1 MAGIDGHGPAGG
13 RMSTRTLVE
22 GALLT
27 AITILFCVLDAYI
40 PIFALVYPLPVVV
53 LVVRRGVRAGVLATV
68 IAVLG
73 TSALAGPL
81 QGLTVLAKVGIVG
94 ITLGACLNRRLSAAR
109 TIIITGVA
117 VVVSVGLTL
126 AVSILV
132 FDFNLG
138 QLTQAIEEGLRRSID
153 IYRAMGL
160 SQKDLAMLEQS
171 LRQLVDI
178 MKVTLP
184 AAIFLAIAMVS
195 FINFAVARLVLKR
208 LGHEVASLP
217 RFSHWRVPWYWGW
230 GYIAGGVVMLLGQG
244 YKLDL
249 AFKVGLN
256 IMTIFSYV
264 FLVQGLALAWFFMD
278 KYRVSTPVRVLLVF
292 FMVITRFLSQLV
304 VWLGLFDAWLDLR
317 KLARK

>member
-1 MAGIDGHGPAGG
+1 
-13 RMSTRTLVE
+13 MSTRALVE

-40 PIFALVYPLPVVV
+40 PIFALVYPVPIVV
-53 LVVRRGVRAGVLATV
+53 LVVRRGVRAGALATF

-73 TSALAGPL
+73 TSALTGPL

-109 TIIITGVA
+109 TIILTGVA

-138 QLTQAIEEGLRRSID
+138 QLTQAVEEGLRRSID
-153 IYRAMGL
+153 IYRSIGL
-160 SQKDLAMLEQS
+160 SQKDLAMLEQN

-178 MKVTLP
+178 MKMTLP
-184 AAIFLAIAMVS
+184 AAMFLAVAMIS
-195 FINFAVARLVLKR
+195 FIDFTIARLVLKR

-217 RFSHWRVPWYWGW
+217 QFSQWRIPWYWGW
-230 GYIAGGVVMLLGQG
+230 GYIAGGAIMLLGQG
-244 YKLDL
+244 HKMDL
-249 AFKVGLN
+249 AFKAGLN
-256 IMTIFSYV
+256 IMTVFSYV
-264 FLVQGLALAWFFMD
+264 FLIQGLALVWFFMD
-278 KYRVSTPVRVLLVF
+278 KYRVSTAMRVLLVF
-292 FMVITRFLSQLV
+292 FIIITRFLSQLL
-304 VWLGLFDAWLDLR
+304 VWVGLFDAWLDLR